1 MNKRLLP
8 LLGAVILPMLSQC
21 NSLEKD
27 IAAINARN
35 MEIAREPRGNYFVG
49 RRYHVPS
56 TRFWGYLRQPGQ
68 TWRTAQLVIMDE
80 SACRTPD
87 RLPEYAGNPATPL
100 TTTTNTGSTAT
111 SRASTDTNPTPT

>member
-1 MNKRLLP
+1 MNTRLLP

-49 RRYHVPS
+49 RRYRHA
-56 TRFWGYLRQPGQ
+56 RQRASG
-68 TWRTAQLVIMDE
+68 
-80 SACRTPD
+80 
-87 RLPEYAGNPATPL
+87 ATC
-100 TTTTNTGSTAT
+100 A
-111 SRASTDTNPTPT
+111 SRA